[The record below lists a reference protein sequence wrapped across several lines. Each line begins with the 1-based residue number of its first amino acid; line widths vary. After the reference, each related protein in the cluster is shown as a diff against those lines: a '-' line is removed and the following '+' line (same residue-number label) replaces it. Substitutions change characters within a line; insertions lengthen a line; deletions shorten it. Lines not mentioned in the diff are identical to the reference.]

1 MFFVGKGEKE
11 RVRMPCFARRKK
23 SELACSLEIFGRKKK
38 LTNLTTAA
46 IGLRK
51 KKHHSLVRSRSPPLE
66 EGNPL
71 ENCHKLMPE
80 VSSSCGKSCA
90 KQGAPGTCAGKPG
103 GISAASDKRWCFR
116 SLSRSISGRVSF
128 FPPLTKPSRASLS
141 LSLSLLSFDDRDG
154 VITCEAPIRVSL
166 CIQGLSGCGEL
177 V

>member
-51 KKHHSLVRSRSPPLE
+51 KNTTAFAPVLPLSRREIPSRTATNSCPKSRAAAEKVARNREPLVR
-66 EGNPL
+66 
-71 ENCHKLMPE
+71 
-80 VSSSCGKSCA
+80 
-90 KQGAPGTCAGKPG
+90 APGSREASPRRATSG
-103 GISAASDKRWCFR
+103 GAFAR
-116 SLSRSISGRVSF
+116 SLAPFREESLF
-128 FPPLTKPSRASLS
+128 FPHSPSLPALLS